1 MNTAFPPDELLSLM
15 WHVCCLALAT
25 FDCRRL
31 RGKHIVIY
39 TSHHRRAGTGTGA
52 EADFGGLEECCS
64 CSNYAKRSRNLR
76 LALAFHF
83 RLNNAH
89 GYHPPPPSAN
99 SLPPLLTLSMW
110 PPFVEQLVPLVSGCG
125 YALSLSLSLTV
136 AFCCC
141 FSLLRLLLYCL
152 FLPLVFA
159 VSVCILFSCWWLHLT
174 CCSCF

>member
-15 WHVCCLALAT
+15 WHVCWLALAT

-39 TSHHRRAGTGTGA
+39 TSHSRRAGTGA
-52 EADFGGLEECCS
+52 GLEECCS

-89 GYHPPPPSAN
+89 SNPPPP
-99 SLPPLLTLSMW
+99 PLSLSMW

-125 YALSLSLSLTV
+125 YALSLSFFLLLFLSL
-136 AFCCC
+136 F
-141 FSLLRLLLYCL
+141 RLLLYCL

-159 VSVCILFSCWWLHLT
+159 VSVCILFFLLLAAPDVLQLLLNIA
-174 CCSCF
+174 

>member
-1 MNTAFPPDELLSLM
+1 MNTAFPPDDWLSLM

-39 TSHHRRAGTGTGA
+39 TSHHRRAGTGA
-52 EADFGGLEECCS
+52 GLEECCS

-89 GYHPPPPSAN
+89 STPPPP
-99 SLPPLLTLSMW
+99 PLSLSMW

-125 YALSLSLSLTV
+125 YALSLSFFLSAAVSLSLSL
-136 AFCCC
+136 AALLPFPS
-141 FSLLRLLLYCL
+141 FSLQFPCAFY
-152 FLPLVFA
+152 
-159 VSVCILFSCWWLHLT
+159 FSCCWLHLT